1 VSHQRG
7 IHAPKIAYP
16 TLHERARAA
25 PLQVQHPLH
34 SVASGSK
41 KFTARGP
48 SRSDLTNLRKSGS
61 LCISQPPLPWTRNRG
76 RPSSRSAVGRKQAS
90 AGKEVGQ
97 IAPHSLH
104 TAPGRS
110 AGSRAH
116 PQLLALAAGAGDA
129 LTHEVLRK
137 VVRDALKYLG
147 SPARQGTG
155 PPASQ
160 LQGCGGEIEIGASTR
175 QTRKEAVQGVR
186 GGECPPQ
193 RRGRRSSECKWAGLA
208 DDRISAR
215 GADARNAGGQASA
228 STSARGAS
236 ARSGRG
242 EQMPASEP
250 EEQMHGVCRSEDPLP
265 AEALVTLQPPCQ
277 RTPGAA
283 RTPRKEHPP
292 PTAPAGSDAAR
303 RRQQVET
310 DLSAV
315 GSCDSVTVRSGR
327 GELSSADSSTLAT
340 RCCPVGVN
348 ETYPAL
354 CRVQDPSCRTQYPF
368 CRTQLSLSLPSR
380 YSLPFCPPP
389 PPTLSLFF
397 RLVTPPPPGVTGRR
411 GRDI

>member
-1 VSHQRG
+1 MPTALVEGLDLSIAKQQAPVSTRASPTHEDACG
-7 IHAPKIAYP
+7 ACTCSTSAPRRESANVPSAFETTAVP
-16 TLHERARAA
+16 TLMTTRRAFDRFSRSGGTSESLSQARAEPTGNEFLPEGVLTMCRTSGAFMRQKLPIPRSTSGPGLPLFKFNIRSTPWPLVRRSLQHEGRHGRILQISENRAR
-25 PLQVQHPLH
+25 V
-34 SVASGSK
+34 
-41 KFTARGP
+41 
-48 SRSDLTNLRKSGS
+48 
-61 LCISQPPLPWTRNRG
+61 CISQPPLPWTRNRG

-193 RRGRRSSECKWAGLA
+193 RRGRRSSEFKWAGLA

-242 EQMPASEP
+242 ASRCP
-250 EEQMHGVCRSEDPLP
+250 HQSQRSRCTECAGLR
-265 AEALVTLQPPCQ
+265 TLCQ
-277 RTPGAA
+277 R
-283 RTPRKEHPP
+283 
-292 PTAPAGSDAAR
+292 R
-303 RRQQVET
+303 RW
-310 DLSAV
+310 
-315 GSCDSVTVRSGR
+315 
-327 GELSSADSSTLAT
+327 
-340 RCCPVGVN
+340 
-348 ETYPAL
+348 
-354 CRVQDPSCRTQYPF
+354 
-368 CRTQLSLSLPSR
+368 
-380 YSLPFCPPP
+380 
-389 PPTLSLFF
+389 
-397 RLVTPPPPGVTGRR
+397 
-411 GRDI
+411 